1 MIVAAGVSRSVGY
14 GYLDVCWQAALVV
27 VVVAV
32 VVGDQSTSLRIDDN
46 RSWPKART
54 YRGRATRRG
63 CGSTSKLN

>member
-1 MIVAAGVSRSVGY
+1 
-14 GYLDVCWQAALVV
+14 